1 MRLKFT
7 KQVIPHTVII
17 TVVVAGLWL
26 AREWP
31 YETALFP
38 MTACLAIII
47 VSLISMVLEMRQSG
61 IRSKRGFASFAPPAH
76 ANINAVADFV
86 WLAAF
91 IFGVWA
97 LGYVSAAMIFLF
109 LYMKVKGKQAWLT
122 SILITA
128 GSFAFMKL
136 IFGMLLGI
144 KWFTGAL
151 WVMLDL

>member
-7 KQVIPHTVII
+7 SQVIPHGVVI
-17 TVVVAGLWL
+17 VVVATGLWL

-38 MTACLAIII
+38 MTAGLTIII
-47 VSLISMVLEMRQSG
+47 IALTSMLLEMRKSGVQSTG
-61 IRSKRGFASFAPPAH
+61 GAVTWAPPAH
-76 ANINAVADFV
+76 ANIKAVVDFL
-86 WLAAF
+86 WLTGF
-91 IFGVWA
+91 IFGIWA
-97 LGYVSAAMIFLF
+97 LGYVAASLTFLF
-109 LYMKVKGKQAWLT
+109 LYMKVKGKQAWLI
-122 SILITA
+122 SILITVGA
-128 GSFAFMKL
+128 FAFLEL